1 MSGNLIFFF
10 TFFLRLYFF
19 YSFSYKSFRF
29 WDNFQVTIR
38 FEASLPC
45 GENKF
50 IFFKEGSTGDQA
62 QGFAHASDARPLHY
76 IFSRTNSEFKVQTVY
91 HVLIHHCAPPHPFM
105 DETVILLSWVF
116 RIRDQSFPPLK
127 LGLFQAFGRLG
138 VVLPTFSHVALKYPH
153 QTSGPCLVLCSGAG
167 PILQTKLWFPTS
179 FLVPKHLFWVQLD
192 DKKKCCWVSKTAQ

>member
-1 MSGNLIFFF
+1 
-10 TFFLRLYFF
+10 
-19 YSFSYKSFRF
+19 
-29 WDNFQVTIR
+29 
-38 FEASLPC
+38 
-45 GENKF
+45 
-50 IFFKEGSTGDQA
+50 
-62 QGFAHASDARPLHY
+62 
-76 IFSRTNSEFKVQTVY
+76 
-91 HVLIHHCAPPHPFM
+91 M

-192 DKKKCCWVSKTAQ
+192 DKKKSVVESARRLSRRRVLVAKSDDLNWSCGIYIVVVKWLWPPHVCLWGDFACAQTHTYSTSLWKDKILGKGNTLA